1 MSNAFHYCMNKSREF
16 CQDNLQE
23 WNCQCGQK
31 RCVLTVGKDS
41 PRGMTHVQLRKKQ
54 SRLFGYL
61 PIFEAGQS
69 DLQPNVLM
77 SQNARKLASQG
88 RDADNTWDHR
98 VPPQQ
103 AFYFIMDFPEIYLAD
118 TEESYENFREI
129 ILLITSQC
137 RVTKK
142 ENRILQ
148 QQTSSDADS
157 LILTSMTKNKYKDA
171 GIKIVKKGKKRDWS
185 DARPVSNIIDIPEQM
200 SQWERKYYS
209 PELLKEVLVSL

>member
-1 MSNAFHYCMNKSREF
+1 MNKSREF

-23 WNCQCGQK
+23 WNCQCGEK
-31 RCVLTVGKDS
+31 RCVHTVGIDS
-41 PRGMTHVQLRKKQ
+41 PKGMTHVQLNKKQ

-77 SQNARKLASQG
+77 SQKARKLLSQG
-88 RDADNTWDHR
+88 RDRENTWDHR

-103 AFYFIMDFPEIYLAD
+103 AFYFIMDFPEIFLAD
-118 TEESYENFREI
+118 TEESYENFRQL
-129 ILLITSQC
+129 ILLVTSQC
-137 RVTKK
+137 RVTKI

-148 QQTSSDADS
+148 QQTSSDSDS

-171 GIKIVKKGKKRDWS
+171 GIKIVQKGKKRDWS
-185 DARPVSNIIDIPEQM
+185 DARPVSNIIDIPEQL

-209 PELLKEVLVSL
+209 PELLKEVVTAL

>member
-1 MSNAFHYCMNKSREF
+1 
-16 CQDNLQE
+16 
-23 WNCQCGQK
+23 
-31 RCVLTVGKDS
+31 
-41 PRGMTHVQLRKKQ
+41 
-54 SRLFGYL
+54 
-61 PIFEAGQS
+61 
-69 DLQPNVLM
+69 M
-77 SQNARKLASQG
+77 SQKARKLASQG
-88 RDADNTWDHR
+88 RDRENTWDHR

-103 AFYFIMDFPEIYLAD
+103 AFYFIMDFPEIYLAE
-118 TEESYENFREI
+118 TEESYENYREI

-137 RVTKK
+137 RVTKI

-148 QQTSSDADS
+148 QQTSSDSDS

-209 PELLKEVLVSL
+209 PELLSEVLISL